1 MIEIYAISI
10 NSDYP
15 KNEFERII
23 KFLDKEK
30 QDKLRRLKFFEDAL
44 RTLAGEIIIRNIVK
58 RKYNINFEDMI
69 FKKNIN
75 GKPYIDNLKDFQYNI
90 SHSGKWVVCAISDDL
105 IGIDIE
111 KIKETNFKVA
121 KRFFS
126 KAEYEDLS
134 NKVSGIKTEYFY
146 DIWTLKEAYLKAI
159 GTGLTVPLNSFTLKK
174 ENEEIYIK
182 TKDKDYNC
190 KFKQY
195 ELDKDY
201 KLSVCAENEGFPN
214 EIKKLTLNEIT
225 KEFISINIKNY

>member
-10 NSDYP
+10 NSEYP

-58 RKYNINFEDMI
+58 RKYKINFEDII

-111 KIKETNFKVA
+111 KIKQTNFKVA

-126 KAEYEDLS
+126 KEEYEDLS
-134 NKVSGIKTEYFY
+134 NKNSEAKIEYFY
-146 DIWTLKEAYLKAI
+146 DLWTLKEAYLKAM
-159 GTGLTVPLNSFTLKK
+159 GTGLTIPLDSFTIKK
-174 ENEEIYIK
+174 ENKDIYIK
-182 TKDKDYNC
+182 RKNKDYNC
-190 KFKQY
+190 NFKQY
-195 ELDKDY
+195 EIDKEY
-201 KLSVCAENEGFPN
+201 KLSVCAENEEFPC
-214 EIKKLTLNEIT
+214 EIKKLTLDEIIE
-225 KEFISINIKNY
+225 EFKNINIKI